1 MFVLSVTMSFFLG
14 RYISNRRAQY
24 HTQEQLGADVAF
36 DADTAVMYSKT
47 GSRVRKKREW
57 FL

>member
-1 MFVLSVTMSFFLG
+1 MALSFILG
-14 RYISNRRAQY
+14 RYVSNRRAQY

-47 GSRVRKKREW
+47 GSLVRKKREW

>member
-1 MFVLSVTMSFFLG
+1 MFVLSVGVSFLFG
-14 RYISNRRAQY
+14 RYLSNRRAQY
-24 HTQEQLGADVAF
+24 HTQEQLGADLAS

-47 GSRVRKKREW
+47 GSRVRRKHEW

>member
-1 MFVLSVTMSFFLG
+1 MFVLSVGVSFLLG

-24 HTQEQLGADVAF
+24 HTQEQLGADFAS
-36 DADTAVMYSKT
+36 DADTAVIYSKT
-47 GSRVRKKREW
+47 GSQVRKKHEW